1 MDLIGFLLLCL
12 FPVFLLIALIIVL
25 RIIGGREIKRKR
37 ELKELAEEIGL
48 AFIPDGDPKLLAR
61 FSTCEF

>member
-48 AFIPDGDPKLLAR
+48 AF
-61 FSTCEF
+61 